1 MAALGAKVSDHTSG
15 YIADTVRD
23 EYNKKKPWFGFI
35 TIAWVGVVVLL
46 ENGNETTYATAKQLV
61 DEWEAD
67 EKAHFINW
75 LNDYLDYVQIL
86 NG

>member
-1 MAALGAKVSDHTSG
+1 MAALGAKASDHTSG
-15 YIADTVRD
+15 YIAEAIRD
-23 EYNKKKPWFGFI
+23 EYNKKTPWFGFI

-46 ENGNETTYATAKQLV
+46 ENGDETTHTIAKQLV

-67 EKAHFINW
+67 EKTHFINW
-75 LNDYLDYVQIL
+75 LKDYPDYVQIL